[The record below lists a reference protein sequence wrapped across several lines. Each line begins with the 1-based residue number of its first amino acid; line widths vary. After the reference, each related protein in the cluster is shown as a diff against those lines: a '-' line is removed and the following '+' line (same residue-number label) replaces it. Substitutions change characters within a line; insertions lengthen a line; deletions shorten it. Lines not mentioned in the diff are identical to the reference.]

1 MADILKGKE
10 RVWDGKAHNFGLIPE
25 SNIEMLKKEEK
36 EVKTTSLQRLALQEP
51 QCGFG
56 ELGVCCRMCYMGPC
70 RIDVFNGGP
79 RVGVCGAT
87 ADVIVARNLL
97 RETVGGAAAHAEH
110 AMDIAE
116 VLKEVAEGKISTYSI
131 KDENKLKAVA
141 QALGVKT
148 DGKDIKEIAKEVAE
162 ISLEDFKRLEKE
174 PAVWVKAYAP
184 KSSYETWEKLGVVP
198 HNAWKP
204 IMNAMHRTSMGNDA
218 DPINILLADL
228 QMGLIDGYMGLT
240 MATELSDVLFGTP
253 KPIRSYANLATI
265 KPEYVNIAVHGHNPL
280 LSEKIVEWADK
291 LNDKAKSLGAKG
303 INIVGICCTGNE
315 VLMRH
320 GIPLA
325 GNEFQ
330 AELAIVTGALDAMV
344 VDYQCIWPI
353 LADVASCYHTK
364 LITTIPFVKIP
375 GAMHFEYSPEKADEV
390 AKQVIETALEAYT
403 HRDPSRVYIPDTV
416 EEIIAGFSVE
426 ALIDVL
432 KKVNPDD
439 PLKPLIDNI
448 VNGNIFGVVAIVG
461 CPNPKTRRLAF
472 TERMIKGLIKNNVL
486 VIVTGC
492 IAHIAGQTGFLNPNK
507 VDSFEV
513 GEGLKQVLKALGGV
527 AGLNSLPVAIHMGS
541 CVDNSRIGVLLKAL
555 SERLGLKVSDLPV
568 VASAPELISE
578 KAISIG
584 TWALALGVTVHV
596 CPPPRILGGPK
607 VREVL
612 TKELKSITGG
622 EAYVECD
629 PELAVKGILD
639 RIRQKRIALNLPV
652 PETIA
657 V

>member
-1 MADILKGKE
+1 MADILKDKE
-10 RVWDGKAHNFGLIPE
+10 RVWDNRTNNFGLLPE
-25 SNIEMLKKEEK
+25 SNVELLKKEFK

-70 RIDVFNGGP
+70 RIDVFDGGP
-79 RVGVCGAT
+79 KVGVCGAT
-87 ADVIVARNLL
+87 ADTIVARNLL
-97 RETVGGAAAHAEH
+97 RETVGGAASHTEH

-116 VLKEVAEGKISTYSI
+116 VLKEVAEGKISTYMI
-131 KDENKLKAVA
+131 KDEEKLRRVA
-141 QALGVKT
+141 QNLGIKT

-174 PAVWVKAYAP
+174 PAVWIKAYTP
-184 KSSYETWEKLGVVP
+184 KSSYEQLEKLGVIP
-198 HNAWKP
+198 HNVWRP

-218 DPINILLADL
+218 DPVNIMLADL
-228 QMGLIDGYMGLT
+228 QMGLVDGLGLT

-253 KPIRSYANLATI
+253 KPIRSWANLAVI
-265 KPEYVNIAVHGHNPL
+265 KEDYVNIAVHGHNPL
-280 LSEKIVEWADK
+280 LSEKIVEWAEK
-291 LNDKAKSLGAKG
+291 LNDKAKALGAKG
-303 INIVGICCTGNE
+303 INIVGVCCTGNE

-320 GIPLA
+320 GVPLA
-325 GNEFQ
+325 ANEFQ
-330 AELAIVTGALDAMV
+330 AELAIVTGALEAMV
-344 VDYQCIWPI
+344 VDYQCVWPI
-353 LADVASCYHTK
+353 LSDVASCYHTK
-364 LITTIPFVKIP
+364 LITTMPFVKIP
-375 GAMHFEYSPEKADEV
+375 GATHIEYSPEKADDV
-390 AKQVIETALEAYT
+390 AKQVIEIALEAYKQ
-403 HRDPSRVYIPDTV
+403 REPSRVHIPDSM

-426 ALIDVL
+426 ALVEVL
-432 KKVNPDD
+432 SKLSPED

-513 GEGLKQVLKALGGV
+513 GDGLKQVLKVLGNA

-555 SERLGLKVSDLPV
+555 SEKLGLKVSDLPV

-607 VREVL
+607 VREIL
-612 TKELKSITGG
+612 TKDLKTLTGG

-652 PETIA
+652 PEMVQI
-657 V
+657 

>member
-1 MADILKGKE
+1 MADILKDKE
-10 RVWDGKAHNFGLIPE
+10 RVWDEKTHNFGLLPE
-25 SNIEMLKKEEK
+25 SNIELLKKQEK

-70 RIDVFNGGP
+70 RIDIFNGGP

-87 ADVIVARNLL
+87 ADTIVARNLL
-97 RETVGGAAAHAEH
+97 RETVGGAAAHTEH
-110 AMDIAE
+110 ALDIAE
-116 VLKEVAEGKISTYSI
+116 VLKEVAEEKISTYII
-131 KDENKLKAVA
+131 KDEQKLRKVA
-141 QALGVKT
+141 ENLGIKT

-162 ISLEDFKRLEKE
+162 ISIEDFRRLERE
-174 PAVWVKAYAP
+174 PAIWIKSYTPKA
-184 KSSYETWEKLGVVP
+184 SYEQLEKLGVIP
-198 HNAWKP
+198 HNVWRH

-218 DPINILLADL
+218 DPVNIMLADL
-228 QMGLIDGYMGLT
+228 QMGLIDGLGLT
-240 MATELSDVLFGTP
+240 MATELSDILFGTP
-253 KPIRSYANLATI
+253 KPIRSWANLAVI
-265 KPEYVNIAVHGHNPL
+265 KADYVNIAVHGHNPL
-280 LSEKIVEWADK
+280 LSEKIVEWANK
-291 LNDKAKSLGAKG
+291 LNDNAKSLGAKG
-303 INIVGICCTGNE
+303 INIVGTCCTGNE

-325 GNEFQ
+325 ANEFQ
-330 AELAIVTGALDAMV
+330 SELAIVTGALEAMV
-344 VDYQCIWPI
+344 VDYQCIWPV
-353 LADVASCYHTK
+353 LGDVASCYHTK
-364 LITTIPFVKIP
+364 LITTMPFVKIP
-375 GAMHFEYSPEKADEV
+375 GATHIEYSPEKADEV
-390 AKQVIETALEAYT
+390 AKQVIEIALEAYKQ
-403 HRDPSRVYIPDTV
+403 RDPSRVFIPDSA

-426 ALIDVL
+426 ALIEVL
-432 KKVNPDD
+432 SKVNPED

-472 TERMIKGLIKNNVL
+472 TERMIKGLIKNNVF

-492 IAHIAGQTGFLNPNK
+492 IAHTAGQSGFLNPNK

-513 GEGLKQVLKALGGV
+513 GNGLKQVLKALGEV

-555 SERLGLKVSDLPV
+555 SEKLGLKVSDLPV
-568 VASAPELISE
+568 VASAPEIISE

-596 CPPPRILGGPK
+596 CPPPRVLGGAK
-607 VREVL
+607 IREIL
-612 TKELKSITGG
+612 TKDLKTLTGG
-622 EAYVECD
+622 EAYIECD

-639 RIRQKRIALNLPV
+639 RIKQKRIALNLPV
-652 PETIA
+652 PAEIH